1 MKKWLVLMLVFLLVP
16 VLCACGGE
24 KPEEELTQP
33 VTIAPVTQPTTA
45 PVKQPTEPA
54 TTPPAPTEPAHSEFY
69 LADYTPEQVTEYFEE
84 VVLAVEYTDGTGDAS
99 LVQKWLSPIRYGIY
113 GDPTDEDLA
122 VLEDFFSQLNAVPGF
137 PGIRPAEAGEGEELT
152 LSFLN
157 KEDFNAA
164 FSDVVHGE
172 DAFGAVEFWYYTDSN
187 EIYSARIGYRTD
199 IDQQTRNSV
208 LPEEIVNMLG
218 ISDTELREDSIVYQY
233 SNDNLSLSDMDWLIL
248 KLLYDPAISSGAN
261 APVCRIVIE
270 NLYY

>member
-33 VTIAPVTQPTTA
+33 VTIAPVAQPTTA
-45 PVKQPTEPA
+45 PVTQPTEPA

-84 VVLAVEYTDGTGDAS
+84 VVLAAEYTDGTGDAS

-164 FSDVVHGE
+164 FSDVVGAEADSTVGGDVEGFAQAGGIVALIDGFSGGGQVVKVCQTDGACAVLFPDHIPVGLVARLVGSGGGIP
-172 DAFGAVEFWYYTDSN
+172 DADDAV
-187 EIYSARIGYRTD
+187 
-199 IDQQTRNSV
+199 
-208 LPEEIVNMLG
+208 
-218 ISDTELREDSIVYQY
+218 
-233 SNDNLSLSDMDWLIL
+233 
-248 KLLYDPAISSGAN
+248 
-261 APVCRIVIE
+261 
-270 NLYY
+270 